1 MNMFRMALPHDAALA
16 GFVRE
21 LKAIY
26 HLTDDQAAELQD
38 TLGAVV
44 NTAAVNALASRP
56 HVEAP
61 ALLVAQGVQD
71 GPEFMRPDEV
81 SLALG
86 IHLSTLG
93 GWRSRGDGPAFRKV
107 GKAVMYRRDDVRAWV
122 ALQGSRPVDVPAD
135 LLSSNGGLL
144 NGSGDPSEVHP

>member
-1 MNMFRMALPHDAALA
+1 MNMLRMALPHDAALA

-26 HLTDDQAAELQD
+26 HLTDDQASDLQD
-38 TLGAVV
+38 TLTAVV

-56 HVEAP
+56 AVSQPKE
-61 ALLVAQGVQD
+61 LVAQGVQE

-86 IHLSTLG
+86 IHLSTLAS
-93 GWRSRGDGPAFRKV
+93 WRQRGDGPAFRKV

-122 ALQGSRPVDVPAD
+122 ALQGAKPVNPPAD
-135 LLSSNGGLL
+135 LLSTAGLL
-144 NGSGDPSEVHP
+144 NGSSDPSEIRQ

>member
-1 MNMFRMALPHDAALA
+1 MNMLRMALPHDAALA

-26 HLTDDQAAELQD
+26 HLDDDQASGLQE
-38 TLGAVV
+38 TLTAVV

-56 HVEAP
+56 VVDKPRE
-61 ALLVAQGVQD
+61 LVAQGVQE

-86 IHLSTLG
+86 IHLSTLA
-93 GWRSRGDGPAFRKV
+93 GWRQRGDGPVFRKV
-107 GKAVMYRRDDVRAWV
+107 GKAVMYRRDDVRAWIG
-122 ALQGSRPVDVPAD
+122 LQSATQVSPPAD
-135 LLSSNGGLL
+135 LPLDASGFSS
-144 NGSGDPSEVHP
+144 DPSEMRQ

>member
-1 MNMFRMALPHDAALA
+1 MNMLRMALPHDAALA

-26 HLTDDQAAELQD
+26 HLDDDQASGLQE
-38 TLGAVV
+38 TLTAVV

-56 HVEAP
+56 VASQPKE
-61 ALLVAQGVQD
+61 LVAQGVQD

-86 IHLSTLG
+86 IHVSTLA
-93 GWRSRGDGPAFRKV
+93 GWRPRGDGPVFRKV

-122 ALQGSRPVDVPAD
+122 ALQGAKPVNPPAD

>member
-1 MNMFRMALPHDAALA
+1 MNIRMTLPHDAALA

-26 HLTDDQAAELQD
+26 HLDDDQASGLQE
-38 TLGAVV
+38 TLTAVV

-56 HVEAP
+56 VASQPKE
-61 ALLVAQGVQD
+61 LVAQGVQD

-86 IHLSTLG
+86 IHLSTLAN
-93 GWRSRGDGPAFRKV
+93 WRQRGDGPVFRKV
-107 GKAVMYRRDDVRAWV
+107 GKAVMYRRDDVRAWIGRQTETPV
-122 ALQGSRPVDVPAD
+122 PAPTELQGSVAAY
-135 LLSSNGGLL
+135 
-144 NGSGDPSEVHP
+144 SGDPSEMRQ

>member
-1 MNMFRMALPHDAALA
+1 MNMLRMALPHDAALG

-26 HLTDDQAAELQD
+26 HLTDDQAAELQE

-44 NTAAVNALASRP
+44 NTAAVNALATRP
-56 HVEAP
+56 HVETP
-61 ALLVAQGVQD
+61 KELIPQGVQD

-86 IHLSTLG
+86 IHLSTLA
-93 GWRSRGDGPAFRKV
+93 GWRSRGIGPAFRKV
-107 GKAVMYRRDDVRAWV
+107 GKAVMYRRDDVRDWV
-122 ALQGSRPVDVPAD
+122 SVQGAEPVDTPKD
-135 LLSSNGGLL
+135 LLSL
-144 NGSGDPSEVHP
+144 NGGDPSEIRQ

>member
-1 MNMFRMALPHDAALA
+1 MNMLRMALPHDAALA

-26 HLTDDQAAELQD
+26 HLDDEQASGLQD
-38 TLGAVV
+38 TLTAVV

-56 HVEAP
+56 VVDKPRE
-61 ALLVAQGVQD
+61 LVAQGVQE

-86 IHLSTLG
+86 IHLSTLA
-93 GWRSRGDGPAFRKV
+93 GWRQRGDGPVFRKV
-107 GKAVMYRRDDVRAWV
+107 GKAVMYRRDDVRAWIG
-122 ALQGSRPVDVPAD
+122 LQSATQVPPPAD
-135 LLSSNGGLL
+135 LPLDAPGFSS
-144 NGSGDPSEVHP
+144 DPSEMRQ

>member
-1 MNMFRMALPHDAALA
+1 MNMLRMALPHDAALA

-26 HLTDDQAAELQD
+26 HLDDDQASGLQD
-38 TLGAVV
+38 TLTAVV

-56 HVEAP
+56 VADKPRE
-61 ALLVAQGVQD
+61 LVPQGVQD

-86 IHLSTLG
+86 IHLSTLAS
-93 GWRSRGDGPAFRKV
+93 WRQRGDGPAFRKM
-107 GKAVMYRRDDVRAWV
+107 GKAVMYRRDDVRAWI
-122 ALQGSRPVDVPAD
+122 GRPAATPVPPPSDLPLDVSGF
-135 LLSSNGGLL
+135 SS
-144 NGSGDPSEVHP
+144 DPSEMRQ

>member
-1 MNMFRMALPHDAALA
+1 MNMLRMALPHDAALA
-16 GFVRE
+16 DFVRD

-26 HLTDDQAAELQD
+26 HLTDDQASALQD
-38 TLGAVV
+38 TLTAVV

-56 HVEAP
+56 AVSQPKE
-61 ALLVAQGVQD
+61 LVAQGVKD

-86 IHLSTLG
+86 IHLSTLA
-93 GWRSRGDGPAFRKV
+93 GWRPRGDGPAFRKV

-122 ALQGSRPVDVPAD
+122 ALQGAKPVNPPAD
-135 LLSSNGGLL
+135 LLSSAGLL
-144 NGSGDPSEVHP
+144 NGSSDPSEIRQ